1 MTYGDRARHPR
12 GAFALWLAAAVAAG
26 ATVACTSA
34 TPGANVPAHAPGA
47 RTVYVAVGA
56 SDALGFGTNDP
67 IRQAWPQ
74 VFFTTA
80 LPPGATFVNLA
91 VAGSTVRDALQQ
103 QVPYVG
109 DLRPTVIT
117 VFLGVN
123 DLRAGVTPVE
133 YGARLRA
140 LLSDLRADGAPTV
153 LVANVPPLDRL
164 PAYLACRPNPPPGG
178 PPCSTAG
185 ALPPPDELNARVAA
199 YDRAV
204 ADAAAATGAAL
215 VDLYL
220 LGLTARAD
228 GTEASTVSSDGFHPN
243 ARGHALIARAFAG
256 AYRRVAP
263 PVSP

>member
-1 MTYGDRARHPR
+1 MSVATILEARSPAAR
-12 GAFALWLAAAVAAG
+12 RLILPLALAQFI
-26 ATVACTSA
+26 CS
-34 TPGANVPAHAPGA
+34 
-47 RTVYVAVGA
+47 
-56 SDALGFGTNDP
+56 F
-67 IRQAWPQ
+67 
-74 VFFTTA
+74 
-80 LPPGATFVNLA
+80 
-91 VAGSTVRDALQQ
+91 AGSNMNVMITDISADLDTTVHGVQ
-103 QVPYVG
+103 
-109 DLRPTVIT
+109 TVIT

-123 DLRAGVTPVE
+123 DLRTGVTPVE
-133 YGARLRA
+133 FGAQLRA
-140 LLSDLRADGAPTV
+140 LLSDLRADSAPTV

-215 VDLYL
+215 VDLHR